1 MGDRFPPLLLV
12 LVTVEALTCSWVGT
26 SAGRVKEVAQEDI
39 SAGMALGTLEENKA
53 QGTSEEDKA
62 PGILW
67 VGTQEEAG
75 RAACTAALGKTS
87 C

>member
-1 MGDRFPPLLLV
+1 M
-12 LVTVEALTCSWVGT
+12 
-26 SAGRVKEVAQEDI
+26 
-39 SAGMALGTLEENKA
+39 
-53 QGTSEEDKA
+53 EEDKA
-62 PGILW
+62 LGTVEEDKALDTLW

>member
-12 LVTVEALTCSWVGT
+12 LVTDEALTCSWVGT
-26 SAGRVKEVAQEDI
+26 SAGRVKEVAQEGI
-39 SAGMALGTLEENKA
+39 SAGMALGTV
-53 QGTSEEDKA
+53 EEDKA
-62 PGILW
+62 QDTLW

-75 RAACTAALGKTS
+75 RAACTAVLGKTS